1 MKIITESITTYRKK
15 MLEAD
20 DSQKD
25 AERELNQLELK
36 VVQYLSSMTTDQFT
50 KVSKNK
56 FSKETITDLDFPL
69 KKYIA
74 IEEYMDNFVD
84 WAILQINSE
93 DATVNTLIKK
103 ETSTETIVSKLFEM
117 FTVSNELEDVKKD
130 LINLPEVQQDI
141 ESASSDADLEELVN
155 EEDI

>member
-1 MKIITESITTYRKK
+1 